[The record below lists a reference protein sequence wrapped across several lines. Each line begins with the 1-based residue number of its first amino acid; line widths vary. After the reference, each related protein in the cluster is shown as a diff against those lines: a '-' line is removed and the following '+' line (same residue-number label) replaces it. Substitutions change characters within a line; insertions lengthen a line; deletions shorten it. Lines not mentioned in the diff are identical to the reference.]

1 MFENLQEKLQRAF
14 KTLRGQATL
23 TEENIDEALREIR
36 LALLE
41 ADVNFKVV
49 KQLIDQIRVKA
60 VGQDV
65 LTALSPG
72 EQVIKIVRDEL
83 VEILGRD
90 TARMKFASQPPT
102 VILMA
107 GLQGSGKTTTSGKL
121 ANWLKNGG
129 HRPLLVSVDVYRP
142 AAREQLKVVAQ
153 AVKANIYE
161 GEVGEAT
168 PGPRDP
174 RAKEARREAINTGSD
189 VLIVD
194 TAGRLHIDDQLMD
207 EMQLLKRLLNPQEIL
222 FVADAM
228 TGQDAVNSADE
239 FHKKLSLTGVVLTK
253 MDGDARGGA
262 ALSIRQ
268 VTGQPIKFIGVG
280 EKYDALEPFHPDR
293 IVSRILGM
301 GDILSLIERAESQI
315 DKKKAQEMATKAL
328 TGDGF
333 SLEDFRDQ
341 LRQVKKMGSMKS
353 LLGMLPSIGP
363 FSGLQKAADNVDEG
377 QINRVEAIINSMTT
391 HERNHHEVING
402 SRRKR
407 IARGSGTT
415 VQEVNNLLR
424 QYAQMK
430 KMFKQMGKTVAPR
443 TGLFHQ
449 LQGQPAHGVAGIDFH
464 HRLEP
469 AIALGCA
476 IDEGVDAN
484 RPDIAGALQF
494 RFEQRKDVAI
504 EALEAARNV
513 RRFAEQRGYVRRYAA
528 AVVGRRPVG
537 PELSLAVI
545 DQAGVAA
552 ELQVARPH
560 LQLDGEIQR
569 ALQPGFDDH
578 LSAILQGTGQ
588 PLLLCR
594 QHL

>member
-14 KTLRGQATL
+14 KTLRGQAVL
-23 TEENIDEALREIR
+23 NEENIQEAMREMR

-49 KQLIDQIRVKA
+49 KQLIDQVQAKA
-60 VGQDV
+60 LGQEV
-65 LTALSPG
+65 MTALSPG
-72 EQVIKIVRDEL
+72 EQVIKIVHDEL
-83 VEILGRD
+83 VQLLGKD

-102 VILMA
+102 VVLMA

-142 AAREQLKVVAQ
+142 AAREQLRVVAQ
-153 AVKANIYE
+153 AIKANIYE
-161 GEVGEAT
+161 GQVTEFNTAT
-168 PGPRDP
+168 VERL
-174 RAKEARREAINTGSD
+174 AKEARREAINTGCD

-194 TAGRLHIDDQLMD
+194 TAGRLHIDEQLMD
-207 EMQLLKRLLNPQEIL
+207 EMQSLKRLMNPQEIL

-228 TGQDAVNSADE
+228 TGQDAVRSADE

-262 ALSIRQ
+262 ALSIRH

-341 LRQVKKMGSMKS
+341 LRQVKKMGSLKS
-353 LLGMLPSIGP
+353 IIGLLPSVGA
-363 FSGLQKAADNVDEG
+363 FSGMQKAADNVDEK
-377 QINRVEAIINSMTT
+377 QITRVEPIINSMPP
-391 HERNHHEVING
+391 HERDPHEVING

-424 QYAQMK
+424 QYAQMR
-430 KMFKQMGKTVAPR
+430 KMFKQMGKGSFAR
-443 TGLFHQ
+443 RM
-449 LQGQPAHGVAGIDFH
+449 AGMK
-464 HRLEP
+464 L
-469 AIALGCA
+469 
-476 IDEGVDAN
+476 
-484 RPDIAGALQF
+484 
-494 RFEQRKDVAI
+494 
-504 EALEAARNV
+504 
-513 RRFAEQRGYVRRYAA
+513 
-528 AVVGRRPVG
+528 
-537 PELSLAVI
+537 
-545 DQAGVAA
+545 
-552 ELQVARPH
+552 
-560 LQLDGEIQR
+560 
-569 ALQPGFDDH
+569 PGM
-578 LSAILQGTGQ
+578 
-588 PLLLCR
+588 
-594 QHL
+594 

>member
-14 KTLRGQATL
+14 KSLRGQAVL
-23 TEENIDEALREIR
+23 TEENISEALKQIR

-49 KQLIDQIRVKA
+49 KELIDRIQAKA
-60 VGQDV
+60 VGQEV

-83 VEILGRD
+83 VATLGTD
-90 TARMKFASQPPT
+90 TAKLKFASQPPT
-102 VILMA
+102 VVLMA

-142 AAREQLKVVAQ
+142 AAREQLKVVA
-153 AVKANIYE
+153 AAIKANIYE
-161 GEVGEAT
+161 GEVGEANT
-168 PGPRDP
+168 ATVERL
-174 RAKEARREAINTGSD
+174 AKEARREAINTGCD

-222 FVADAM
+222 FVADSM

-239 FHKKLSLTGVVLTK
+239 FHKKLTLTGVVLTK

-301 GDILSLIERAESQI
+301 GDILSLIEKAESQI
-315 DKKKAQEMATKAL
+315 DKKKAQELATKAL
-328 TGDGF
+328 SGDGF

-341 LRQVKKMGSMKS
+341 LRQVRKMGSLQS
-353 LLGMLPSIGP
+353 LMGMLPSVGA
-363 FSGLQKAADNVDEG
+363 FSGLQKAADKVDEK
-377 QINRVEAIINSMTT
+377 QINRVEAIINSMTGY
-391 HERNHHEVING
+391 ERNHHESING

-407 IARGSGTT
+407 IARGSGTS

-424 QYAQMK
+424 QYAQMR
-430 KMFKQMGKTVAPR
+430 KMFKQMGKPSFAR
-443 TGLFHQ
+443 RM
-449 LQGQPAHGVAGIDFH
+449 AGMKF
-464 HRLEP
+464 
-469 AIALGCA
+469 
-476 IDEGVDAN
+476 
-484 RPDIAGALQF
+484 
-494 RFEQRKDVAI
+494 
-504 EALEAARNV
+504 
-513 RRFAEQRGYVRRYAA
+513 
-528 AVVGRRPVG
+528 
-537 PELSLAVI
+537 
-545 DQAGVAA
+545 
-552 ELQVARPH
+552 
-560 LQLDGEIQR
+560 
-569 ALQPGFDDH
+569 PGM
-578 LSAILQGTGQ
+578 
-588 PLLLCR
+588 
-594 QHL
+594 

>member
-1 MFENLQEKLQRAF
+1 MKQ
-14 KTLRGQATL
+14 
-23 TEENIDEALREIR
+23 IR

-49 KQLIDQIRVKA
+49 KDLIDRIQAKA
-60 VGQDV
+60 IGQDV

-83 VEILGRD
+83 VETLGKD
-90 TARMKFASQPPT
+90 TAKLKFASQPPT
-102 VILMA
+102 VVLMA

-142 AAREQLKVVAQ
+142 AAREQLEVVA
-153 AVKANIYE
+153 AAIKANLYE
-161 GEVGEAT
+161 GAVGEAGVDANT
-168 PGPRDP
+168 ATVERL
-174 RAKEARREAINTGSD
+174 AKEARREAINTGCD

-207 EMQLLKRLLNPQEIL
+207 EMQSLKRLLNPQEIL

-228 TGQDAVNSADE
+228 TGQDAVKSADE
-239 FHKKLSLTGVVLTK
+239 FHKKLTLTGVILTK

-301 GDILSLIERAESQI
+301 GDILSLIEKAESQI
-315 DKKKAQEMATKAL
+315 DKKKAQDLATKAL

-341 LRQVKKMGSMKS
+341 LRQVRKMGSLQS
-353 LLGMLPSIGP
+353 LMGMLPSVGA
-363 FSGLQKAADNVDEG
+363 FSGLQKAADKVDEK
-377 QINRVEAIINSMTT
+377 QINRVEAIINSMTGY
-391 HERNHHEVING
+391 ERNHHEAING

-407 IARGSGTT
+407 IARGSGTS

-430 KMFKQMGKTVAPR
+430 KMFKQMGKPSFARRMAGMKFP
-443 TGLFHQ
+443 GL
-449 LQGQPAHGVAGIDFH
+449 
-464 HRLEP
+464 
-469 AIALGCA
+469 
-476 IDEGVDAN
+476 
-484 RPDIAGALQF
+484 
-494 RFEQRKDVAI
+494 
-504 EALEAARNV
+504 
-513 RRFAEQRGYVRRYAA
+513 
-528 AVVGRRPVG
+528 
-537 PELSLAVI
+537 
-545 DQAGVAA
+545 
-552 ELQVARPH
+552 
-560 LQLDGEIQR
+560 
-569 ALQPGFDDH
+569 
-578 LSAILQGTGQ
+578 
-588 PLLLCR
+588 
-594 QHL
+594 

>member
-14 KTLRGQATL
+14 KSLRGQAVL
-23 TEENIDEALREIR
+23 SEENMQEALRDIR

-49 KQLIDQIRVKA
+49 KQLIDRIQEKA
-60 VGQDV
+60 VGEKV

-72 EQVIKIVRDEL
+72 EQVIKILRDEL
-83 VEILGRD
+83 VEVLGHD
-90 TARMKFASQPPT
+90 TAKMKFASQPPT
-102 VILMA
+102 VVLMA

-129 HRPLLVSVDVYRP
+129 HRPMLVSVDVYRP

-153 AVKANIYE
+153 AIKSHIYE
-161 GEVGEAT
+161 GQVEEANT
-168 PGPRDP
+168 ATVERL
-174 RAKEARREAINTGSD
+174 AKEARREAVISGCD

-207 EMQLLKRLLNPQEIL
+207 EMQSLKQLMNPQEIM

-228 TGQDAVNSADE
+228 TGQDAVRSADE
-239 FHKKLSLTGVVLTK
+239 FHKKLTLTGVVLTK

-301 GDILSLIERAESQI
+301 GDILSLIERAEQQI
-315 DKKKAQEMATKAL
+315 DKKKAEEIATKAL
-328 TGDGF
+328 AGDGF

-341 LRQVKKMGSMKS
+341 LRQVRKMGSLQNLM
-353 LLGMLPSIGP
+353 GMLPSIGP
-363 FSGLQKAADNVDEG
+363 FAGLQKHADKVDEK
-377 QINRVEAIINSMTT
+377 QLNRVEAIINSMTSY
-391 HERNHHEVING
+391 ERNHHESING

-424 QYAQMK
+424 QYAQMR
-430 KMFKQMGKTVAPR
+430 KMFKQMGKAS
-443 TGLFHQ
+443 F
-449 LQGQPAHGVAGIDFH
+449 
-464 HRLEP
+464 
-469 AIALGCA
+469 
-476 IDEGVDAN
+476 
-484 RPDIAGALQF
+484 
-494 RFEQRKDVAI
+494 
-504 EALEAARNV
+504 
-513 RRFAEQRGYVRRYAA
+513 
-528 AVVGRRPVG
+528 GRR
-537 PELSLAVI
+537 LA
-545 DQAGVAA
+545 GMK
-552 ELQVARPH
+552 L
-560 LQLDGEIQR
+560 
-569 ALQPGFDDH
+569 PGM
-578 LSAILQGTGQ
+578 
-588 PLLLCR
+588 
-594 QHL
+594 